1 MKLKRENLFLIFTA
15 FYIYFIMALFESARG
30 NFVPFFLEEFQ
41 ITQPTLSYHMKILS
55 ESGLVNSRKDGV
67 WMKYSINKTTLKLLK
82 TLFDDISIDLMNSN

>member
-1 MKLKRENLFLIFTA
+1 
-15 FYIYFIMALFESARG
+15 
-30 NFVPFFLEEFQ
+30 
-41 ITQPTLSYHMKILS
+41 MKILS